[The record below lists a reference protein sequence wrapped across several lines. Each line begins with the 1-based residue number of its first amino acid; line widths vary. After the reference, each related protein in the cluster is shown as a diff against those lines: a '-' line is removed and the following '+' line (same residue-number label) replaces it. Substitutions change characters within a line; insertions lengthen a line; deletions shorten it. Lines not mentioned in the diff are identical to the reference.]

1 MMKKKE
7 KKSENSERW
16 LLTYSDL
23 ITLLMILFVMFYS
36 ISSVNQGKYDKL
48 AASLNSAFGVGNNAQ
63 GGSIIP
69 KGSGILDSG
78 QEALNQ
84 GSYNGT
90 GNASGPGNSTGEG
103 STDSIENIKEV
114 SKDEFLQLKD
124 WLYDAV
130 GNGEFKD
137 NLDIS
142 VQESGIVITLSNDVL
157 FDSGQ
162 AGIKEDMKKNLDVIA
177 KLLGQV
183 DNKIQIGGHTDNV
196 PINRGVFTSNWQLS
210 AQRAANV
217 VEYLAE
223 QYGIEPGR
231 LMAIGYGEYDPITSN
246 STEKGREKNRRISIT
261 ILFNNKGSDNDS
273 TGSNNK

>member
-1 MMKKKE
+1 MKKKE

-36 ISSVNQGKYDKL
+36 ISSVNQDKYEQL
-48 AASLNSAFGVGNNAQ
+48 AASLNSAFGVGDNSQ

-69 KGSGILDSG
+69 KGSGILNSG
-78 QEALNQ
+78 KDALNQ
-84 GSYNGT
+84 GNYNGT
-90 GNASGPGNSTGEG
+90 GNASGPGDSTGTGEG
-103 STDSIENIKEV
+103 SKDSIENIKEV

-124 WLYDAV
+124 WLYDAI

-162 AGIKEDMKKNLDVIA
+162 AAIKEDMKKNLDVIA
-177 KLLGQV
+177 KLLKQV

-196 PINRGVFTSNWQLS
+196 PINRGIFTSNWQLS

-223 QYGIEPGR
+223 QYGIAPGR
-231 LMAIGYGEYDPITSN
+231 LAAIGYGEYDPITSN

-261 ILFNNKGSDNDS
+261 ILFNNNGSDDDS
-273 TGSNNK
+273 TGSSK